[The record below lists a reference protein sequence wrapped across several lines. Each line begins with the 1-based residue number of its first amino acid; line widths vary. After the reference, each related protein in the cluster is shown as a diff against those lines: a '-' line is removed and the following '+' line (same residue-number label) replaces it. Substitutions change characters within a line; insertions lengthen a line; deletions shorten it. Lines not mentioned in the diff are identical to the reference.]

1 MQAKI
6 PFVPKVMI
14 VVVDI
19 RECALAHL
27 RALTVPEAKNKRFI
41 IGEKG
46 LWIREV
52 AEILRQEFP
61 EYNIKSR
68 EISYC
73 PIKLASFFSS
83 EVKLLIP
90 MWRRV
95 LTIDNRQSREILGI
109 EYRDYRETLKATGD
123 SLIQFGAIVDKR
135 KQKEETK
142 E

>member
-1 MQAKI
+1 
-6 PFVPKVMI
+6 MI

-27 RALTVPEAKNKRFI
+27 RALIVPEAKNKRFI
-41 IGEKG
+41 IGDKG

-123 SLIQFGAIVDKR
+123 CLIQFGAIVDKR
-135 KQKEETK
+135 KQKE
-142 E
+142 